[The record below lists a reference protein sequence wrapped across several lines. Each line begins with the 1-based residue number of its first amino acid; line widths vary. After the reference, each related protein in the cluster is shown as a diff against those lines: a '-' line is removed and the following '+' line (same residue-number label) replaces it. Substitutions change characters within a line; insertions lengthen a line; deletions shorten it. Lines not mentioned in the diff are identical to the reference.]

1 MIKEKLDHIALSF
14 YLVTGSSREP
24 HKKKKKTTFLLLRI
38 RLKQM
43 DKNPEK

>member
-24 HKKKKKTTFLLLRI
+24 HTKNKKKNIFATSNQI
-38 RLKQM
+38 EA
-43 DKNPEK
+43 NG

>member
-24 HKKKKKTTFLLLRI
+24 HKKKKDNIFATSNQI
-38 RLKQM
+38 EA
-43 DKNPEK
+43 NG